1 MKSLNDS
8 YNVSSIFRFINGYR
22 ASSPYPMVREQIM
35 EQRTEEWF
43 KARLGK
49 VTASKVADVLAKTKT
64 GVSASRANYLSDLVV
79 ERLTGQQAEFYQND
93 AMAWGTETEPQ
104 ARMAYEA
111 FKGVLV
117 DEEGFI
123 DHPSIANFGCS
134 PDGLIGDSGLLEIK
148 CPNSKTHIDT
158 LLSGKAPSKYIPQM
172 MTQMACTGRKW
183 CDFVSF
189 DPRLPEDLQLF
200 VVRVNRD
207 DEYIANLEKEVA
219 AFLAEVD
226 ETVVKL
232 KGLKCQ

>member
-1 MKSLNDS
+1 MENSPKMIQKS
-8 YNVSSIFRFINGYR
+8 
-22 ASSPYPMVREQIM
+22 
-35 EQRTEEWF
+35 EEWF
-43 KARLGK
+43 AARLGK

-64 GVSASRANYLSDLVV
+64 GVSASRGNYLSDLVV
-79 ERLTGQQAEFYQND
+79 ERLTGQQAEFYTND
-93 AMAWGTETEPQ
+93 AMQWGTDTEPQ

-123 DHPSIANFGCS
+123 DHPSISNFGCS
-134 PDGLIGDSGLLEIK
+134 PDGLVGSDGLIEIK

-172 MTQMACTGRKW
+172 MTQMACTGRAW

-200 VVRVNRD
+200 VIRVDRD
-207 DEYIANLEKEVA
+207 NEYIANLEKEVA
-219 AFLAEVD
+219 AFLVEVD

>member
-1 MKSLNDS
+1 
-8 YNVSSIFRFINGYR
+8 
-22 ASSPYPMVREQIM
+22 MVRERLM

-43 KARLGK
+43 AARLGK

-79 ERLTGQQAEFYQND
+79 ERLTGQQAEFYMNE
-93 AMAWGTETEPQ
+93 AMQHGTDTEPQ

-111 FKGVLV
+111 HKNVLV

-134 PDGLIGDSGLLEIK
+134 PDGLIDADGLIEIK

-172 MTQMACTGRKW
+172 QTQMAVTGRQY

-200 VVRVNRD
+200 VIRVDRD
-207 DEYIANLEKEVA
+207 NEYIAKLEEEVV
-219 AFLAEVD
+219 AFLNEVE
-226 ETVVKL
+226 ETVTKL
-232 KGLKCQ
+232 KGLRDGSQKAA

>member
-1 MKSLNDS
+1 
-8 YNVSSIFRFINGYR
+8 
-22 ASSPYPMVREQIM
+22 M

-49 VTASKVADVLAKTKT
+49 VTASKVADVMAKTKT

-93 AMAWGTETEPQ
+93 AMLHGVETEPQ

-111 FKGVLV
+111 HKNVLV

-123 DHPSIANFGCS
+123 DHTSISNFGCS
-134 PDGLIGDSGLLEIK
+134 PDGLIGSDGLIEIK

-172 MTQMACTGRKW
+172 QTQMAVTGRQY

-200 VVRVNRD
+200 IVRVERD
-207 DEYIANLEKEVA
+207 DEYIAKLEEEVST
-219 AFLAEVD
+219 FLKEVD
-226 ETVVKL
+226 ETVTKL
-232 KGLKCQ
+232 KGLKDGSQETTQS

>member
-1 MKSLNDS
+1 
-8 YNVSSIFRFINGYR
+8 
-22 ASSPYPMVREQIM
+22 M
-35 EQRTEEWF
+35 EQRTEEWY

-64 GVSASRANYLSDLVV
+64 GISASRANYLSDLVV
-79 ERLTGQQAEFYQND
+79 ERLTGQQAEFYQNE
-93 AMAWGTETEPQ
+93 AMQWGTETEPQ

-111 FKGVLV
+111 QTNNLV

-123 DHPSIANFGCS
+123 DHPSIANLGCS
-134 PDGLIGDSGLLEIK
+134 PDGLVGDSGLIEIK

-172 MTQMACTGRKW
+172 QTQMAVTGRKW

-200 VVRVNRD
+200 IVRVERD
-207 DEYIANLEKEVA
+207 DEYIANLEKEVS
-219 AFLAEVD
+219 AFLQEVD
-226 ETVVKL
+226 ETVNKL
-232 KGLKCQ
+232 KGLKNGS

>member
-1 MKSLNDS
+1 M
-8 YNVSSIFRFINGYR
+8 
-22 ASSPYPMVREQIM
+22 M

-93 AMAWGTETEPQ
+93 AMQWGTDTEPQ

-111 FKGVLV
+111 HKKVLV

-123 DHPSIANFGCS
+123 DHPSITNFGCS
-134 PDGLIGDSGLLEIK
+134 PDGLIGVDGLIEIK
-148 CPNSKTHIDT
+148 CPNSKTHIET

-172 MTQMACTGRKW
+172 QTQMAVTGRQY

-189 DPRLPEDLQLF
+189 DPRLPDDLQLF
-200 VVRVNRD
+200 VTRVDRD
-207 DEYIANLEKEVA
+207 NEYIAKLEEEVV
-219 AFLAEVD
+219 AFLNEVE
-226 ETVVKL
+226 ETVTKL
-232 KGLKCQ
+232 KGLKDGS

>member
-1 MKSLNDS
+1 
-8 YNVSSIFRFINGYR
+8 
-22 ASSPYPMVREQIM
+22 M

-79 ERLTGQQAEFYQND
+79 ERLTGQQAEFYQNE
-93 AMAWGTETEPQ
+93 AMQWGTETEPQ

-111 FKGVLV
+111 QTNNLV

-123 DHPSIANFGCS
+123 DHPSIANLGCS
-134 PDGLIGDSGLLEIK
+134 PDGLVGDSGLIEIK

-172 MTQMACTGRKW
+172 QTQMAVTGRKW

-200 VVRVNRD
+200 IVRVERD
-207 DEYIANLEKEVA
+207 DEYIANLEKEVS
-219 AFLAEVD
+219 AFLQEVD
-226 ETVVKL
+226 ETVNKL
-232 KGLKCQ
+232 KGLKNGS